1 MVNKREYRKKE
12 NIMIL
17 EKLKAMVKAQLDI
30 DVDNV
35 TENSDIKNDL
45 GLDSLDIVEIL
56 MSVEE
61 EWGIV
66 FDDDETT
73 SLKTVGDVI
82 ALIEKKTK

>member
-1 MVNKREYRKKE
+1 
-12 NIMIL
+12 MIL
-17 EKLKAMVKAQLDI
+17 EKLKAMVKAQLDL

-35 TENSDIKNDL
+35 TEKSDIKNDL

-66 FDDDETT
+66 IDDEETT
-73 SLKTVGDVI
+73 SLHTVGDVV

>member
-1 MVNKREYRKKE
+1 
-12 NIMIL
+12 MIL
-17 EKLKAMVKAQLDI
+17 EKLKAIVKAQLDI

>member
-1 MVNKREYRKKE
+1 
-12 NIMIL
+12 MIL
-17 EKLKAMVKAQLDI
+17 EKLKTMVKAQLDL

-35 TENSDIKNDL
+35 TEKSDIKNDL

-66 FDDDETT
+66 IDDEETT
-73 SLKTVGDVI
+73 SLHTVGDVV

>member
-1 MVNKREYRKKE
+1 
-12 NIMIL
+12 MIL